1 MSAKTF
7 DAVSLG
13 IMWDRLVSL
22 VDEIVSTLVRT
33 SFSTI
38 VNESYDLTCVVLDAE
53 GNSIAQGTFSV
64 PVFIGSAPITLRH
77 MLKRFPPETLKP
89 GDVIFTNDPWQG
101 TGHLY
106 DITMVRPVFRKGRIV
121 AYTLS
126 ITHLPDIGGS
136 GFGSSAVEVYHEGLR
151 LPICKLYEAGRLNE
165 LIVEI
170 IRTNVRVPEQV
181 MGDVMANVACNEVG
195 GRELLAF
202 MDEYGLDDL
211 GDLSRAIRSQ
221 SEAAMRGKIR
231 ELGEGTYRNQIQVEG
246 FDGPCDYVVRID
258 VKGDSVAYDFT
269 GTSGCVRAAV
279 NVPFCYTNAMALH
292 AIKSLLLPNIPN
304 NAGSIAP
311 ISVFAPPGC
320 ILNAQP
326 PFATGGRH
334 AMGHFVTP
342 LVYGALAQA
351 LPHQRAG
358 RLRHDE
364 PHHFP
369 GHAPRRSAI
378 RVPLLRGGWLRR
390 ASRSRRLVHPAASL
404 QHGNGAGGG
413 VGNADA
419 HHHREQTPAARYRR
433 PRTMARRPRPGGG
446 AAQRQRASRHH
457 AGHGQPHHVSGA
469 RDVRRRR
476 RGAQDVRGRRQDGA
490 RQGSQ
495 RAGARP
501 AHAPSR
507 GGRRRLRRSQEA
519 RAGSHR
525 RGRGAGL
532 CQRPGRA
539 RDLRLEW
546 TMRRCQ
552 TLRGL
557 IPLLQSTF

>member
-1 MSAKTF
+1 MSERTF
-7 DAVSLG
+7 DAVGLG
-13 IMWDRLVSL
+13 IMWDRLVSI

-53 GNSIAQGTFSV
+53 ANSIAQGTFSV

-77 MLKRFPPETLKP
+77 MLKRYPAETLKP
-89 GDVIFTNDPWQG
+89 GDVIMTNDPWLG

-151 LPICKLYEAGRLNE
+151 IPICKLYEEGRLNE
-165 LIVEI
+165 LLLEI

-181 MGDVMANVACNEVG
+181 IGDVMANVACNEVG

-202 MDEYGLDDL
+202 MDEYGLEDL
-211 GDLSRAIRSQ
+211 VDLSRAIRGQ
-221 SEAAMRGKIR
+221 SEAAMRTKIR
-231 ELGEGTYRNQIQVEG
+231 ELGDGSHHNRIQVEG

-258 VKGDSVAYDFT
+258 VKGDNLAYDFT

-304 NAGSIAP
+304 NAGSNAP

-342 LVYGALAQA
+342 LVYGALAKA
-351 LPHQRAG
+351 LPDRVQAG
-358 RLRHDE
+358 SGMMNLITFQGTRRDGRPFSTLYFAAGGYGALEGLDGQCTLPHPSNMAVVPVEVWETLTHMTIESKRLVPDSGG
-364 PHHFP
+364 P
-369 GHAPRRSAI
+369 GRW
-378 RVPLLRGGWLRR
+378 RGGLGQEVVLRNDTGHLITSLGMGNR
-390 ASRSRRLVHPAASL
+390 TMFPARGMFGGGDGALRMHAIDDKPVHAKGRNEIAPG
-404 QHGNGAGGG
+404 QRMRIVEAGGG
-413 VGNADA
+413 GFGDPKLRA
-419 HHHREQTPAARYRR
+419 PAAVAEDVAQGFVGAEA
-433 PRTMARRPRPGGG
+433 ARSLYGW
-446 AAQRQRASRHH
+446 
-457 AGHGQPHHVSGA
+457 
-469 RDVRRRR
+469 
-476 RGAQDVRGRRQDGA
+476 RG
-490 RQGSQ
+490 
-495 RAGARP
+495 
-501 AHAPSR
+501 
-507 GGRRRLRRSQEA
+507 
-519 RAGSHR
+519 
-525 RGRGAGL
+525 
-532 CQRPGRA
+532 
-539 RDLRLEW
+539 
-546 TMRRCQ
+546 
-552 TLRGL
+552 
-557 IPLLQSTF
+557 

>member
-1 MSAKTF
+1 MRAMSTKSF
-7 DAVSLG
+7 DAVSLS

-53 GNSIAQGTFSV
+53 ANSIAQGTFSV

-77 MLKRFPPETLKP
+77 MLKRYPADTLKP
-89 GDVIFTNDPWQG
+89 GDVIITNDPWLG

-106 DITMVRPVFRKGRIV
+106 DITMVRPIFRKGRVV

-126 ITHLPDIGGS
+126 ITHLPDVGGS

-151 LPICKLYEAGRLNE
+151 LPICKLYEEGRLNE

-202 MDEYGLDDL
+202 MDEYGLDEL
-211 GDLSRAIRSQ
+211 TDLSRAIRGQ

-231 ELGEGTYRNQIQVEG
+231 ELGQGTYRNQIQVEG

-292 AIKSLLLPNIPN
+292 AIKSLLLPTIPN

-320 ILNAQP
+320 ILNALH

-351 LPHQRAG
+351 LPDRVQAG
-358 RLRHDE
+358 SGMMNLINFQGMRRDERPFSTLYFAAGGYGALRNLDGWCTLPHPSNMATVPVEVWETLTHTTIESKRLLPDTGG
-364 PHHFP
+364 P
-369 GHAPRRSAI
+369 GQW
-378 RVPLLRGGWLRR
+378 RGGLGQEVILRNDTGHLITTLGMGNR
-390 ASRSRRLVHPAASL
+390 TMFPARGLFGGGDGALRVHAIDGKPVHAKGRNELAPG
-404 QHGNGAGGG
+404 QRMRIVEAGGG
-413 VGNADA
+413 GFGDPKARA
-419 HHHREQTPAARYRR
+419 PAAI
-433 PRTMARRPRPGGG
+433 AEDV
-446 AAQRQRASRHH
+446 AQGYVSRQA
-457 AGHGQPHHVSGA
+457 A
-469 RDVRRRR
+469 RDIY
-476 RGAQDVRGRRQDGA
+476 GW
-490 RQGSQ
+490 
-495 RAGARP
+495 
-501 AHAPSR
+501 SR
-507 GGRRRLRRSQEA
+507 
-519 RAGSHR
+519 
-525 RGRGAGL
+525 
-532 CQRPGRA
+532 
-539 RDLRLEW
+539 
-546 TMRRCQ
+546 
-552 TLRGL
+552 
-557 IPLLQSTF
+557 

>member
-1 MSAKTF
+1 MSGQTF

-13 IMWDRLVSL
+13 IMWDRLISI

-38 VNESYDLTCVVLDAE
+38 VNESYDLTCVVLDADA
-53 GNSIAQGTFSV
+53 NSIAQGTFSV

-77 MLKRFPPETLKP
+77 MLKRYPAETLKP
-89 GDVIFTNDPWQG
+89 GDVIITNDPWLG

-106 DITMVRPVFRKGRIV
+106 DITMVRPVFRKARIV

-151 LPICKLYEAGRLNE
+151 LPICKLYEQGRLNE
-165 LIVEI
+165 MIVEI

-181 MGDVMANVACNEVG
+181 MGDIMANVACNEVG

-211 GDLSRAIRSQ
+211 HDLSRAIRWQ
-221 SEAAMRGKIR
+221 SETAMRGKIR
-231 ELGEGTYRNQIQVEG
+231 ELVQGDYHNHIQVEG
-246 FDGPCDYVVRID
+246 FDGPCDYVVKIEVR
-258 VKGDSVAYDFT
+258 GDRVAFDFS

-342 LVYGALAQA
+342 LVYGALAQVLPDRVQA
-351 LPHQRAG
+351 GSGMMNLITFQGMRRDARPFSALYFAAGGYGALDSLDGWCTLPHPSNMAAVPVEVWETLTHTTIESKRLLPDTGGAGQWRGGLGQEVILRNDTG
-358 RLRHDE
+358 RLVTTLGMGNRTS
-364 PHHFP
+364 FP
-369 GHAPRRSAI
+369 ARGLFGGGDGALRMHAVDGQP
-378 RVPLLRGGWLRR
+378 
-390 ASRSRRLVHPAASL
+390 VHAKGRNELAPG
-404 QHGNGAGGG
+404 QRMRIVEAGGG
-413 VGNADA
+413 GFGD
-419 HHHREQTPAARYRR
+419 PKARARSAVAEDVAQGYISRR
-433 PRTMARRPRPGGG
+433 
-446 AAQRQRASRHH
+446 AAQDTY
-457 AGHGQPHHVSGA
+457 G
-469 RDVRRRR
+469 
-476 RGAQDVRGRRQDGA
+476 
-490 RQGSQ
+490 
-495 RAGARP
+495 
-501 AHAPSR
+501 
-507 GGRRRLRRSQEA
+507 
-519 RAGSHR
+519 
-525 RGRGAGL
+525 
-532 CQRPGRA
+532 
-539 RDLRLEW
+539 W
-546 TMRRCQ
+546 T
-552 TLRGL
+552 G
-557 IPLLQSTF
+557 

>member
-1 MSAKTF
+1 MSVRTF

-53 GNSIAQGTFSV
+53 ANSIAQGTFSV

-77 MLKRFPPETLKP
+77 MLKRFPAATLKP
-89 GDVIFTNDPWQG
+89 GDVIITNDPWLG

-126 ITHLPDIGGS
+126 ITHLPDVGGS

-151 LPICKLYEAGRLNE
+151 LPICKLYEEGRLNE

-211 GDLSRAIRSQ
+211 ADLSHAIRSH
-221 SEAAMRGKIR
+221 SEAAMRTKIR
-231 ELGEGTYRNQIQVEG
+231 ELGAGTYRNQIQVEG
-246 FDGPCDYVVRID
+246 FDGPCTYVVKID

-269 GTSGCVRAAV
+269 GTSGPVRAGV

-292 AIKSLLLPNIPN
+292 AIKSLLLPTIPN

-351 LPHQRAG
+351 APDRVQAGSGMMNLVTFQGVRRDERPFSTLYFAAGGYGALRDLDGWCTLPHPSNMATVPVEVWETLTHTTIESK
-358 RLRHDE
+358 RLLPDTGG
-364 PHHFP
+364 P
-369 GHAPRRSAI
+369 GQW
-378 RVPLLRGGWLRR
+378 RGGLGQEVILRNDTGH
-390 ASRSRRLVHPAASL
+390 LVTTLGMGNRTVFPARGMFGGADGAL
-404 QHGNGAGGG
+404 RVHAIDGRTVHAKGRNELAPGQRMRIVEAGGG
-413 VGNADA
+413 GFGD
-419 HHHREQTPAARYRR
+419 PK
-433 PRTMARRPRPGGG
+433 
-446 AAQRQRASRHH
+446 
-457 AGHGQPHHVSGA
+457 
-469 RDVRRRR
+469 
-476 RGAQDVRGRRQDGA
+476 
-490 RQGSQ
+490 
-495 RAGARP
+495 
-501 AHAPSR
+501 
-507 GGRRRLRRSQEA
+507 A
-519 RAGSHR
+519 RAPGAVAEDVAQGYVSEDVA
-525 RGRGAGL
+525 RGIYGWRG
-532 CQRPGRA
+532 
-539 RDLRLEW
+539 
-546 TMRRCQ
+546 
-552 TLRGL
+552 
-557 IPLLQSTF
+557 

>member
-1 MSAKTF
+1 MSTKTF

-53 GNSIAQGTFSV
+53 ANSIAQGTFSV

-77 MLKRFPPETLKP
+77 MLKRYPAETLKP
-89 GDVIFTNDPWQG
+89 GDVIITNDPWLG

-106 DITMVRPVFRKGRIV
+106 DITMVRPVFRKGRVV

-126 ITHLPDIGGS
+126 ITHLPDVGGS

-151 LPICKLYEAGRLNE
+151 LPICKLYEEGRLNE

-211 GDLSRAIRSQ
+211 TDLSRAIRGQ

-231 ELGEGTYRNQIQVEG
+231 ELGQGTYRNQIQVEG

-292 AIKSLLLPNIPN
+292 AIKSLLLPTIPN

-320 ILNAQP
+320 ILNALH

-351 LPHQRAG
+351 LPDRVQAG
-358 RLRHDE
+358 SGMMNLINFQGMRRDERPFSTLYFAAGGYGALRDLDGWCTLPHPSNMATVPVEVWETLTHTTIESKRLLPDTGG
-364 PHHFP
+364 P
-369 GHAPRRSAI
+369 GQW
-378 RVPLLRGGWLRR
+378 RGGLGQEVILRNDTGHLITTLGMGNR
-390 ASRSRRLVHPAASL
+390 TMFPARGLFGGGDGALRVHAIDGKPVHAKGRNEL
-404 QHGNGAGGG
+404 TPGQRMRIVEAGGG
-413 VGNADA
+413 GFGDPKARA
-419 HHHREQTPAARYRR
+419 PAAI
-433 PRTMARRPRPGGG
+433 AEDV
-446 AAQRQRASRHH
+446 AQGYVSRQA
-457 AGHGQPHHVSGA
+457 A
-469 RDVRRRR
+469 RDIY
-476 RGAQDVRGRRQDGA
+476 GWSG
-490 RQGSQ
+490 
-495 RAGARP
+495 
-501 AHAPSR
+501 
-507 GGRRRLRRSQEA
+507 
-519 RAGSHR
+519 
-525 RGRGAGL
+525 
-532 CQRPGRA
+532 
-539 RDLRLEW
+539 
-546 TMRRCQ
+546 
-552 TLRGL
+552 
-557 IPLLQSTF
+557 

>member
-1 MSAKTF
+1 MSTKSF
-7 DAVSLG
+7 DAVSLS

-53 GNSIAQGTFSV
+53 ANSIAQGTFSV

-77 MLKRFPPETLKP
+77 MLKRYPADTLKP
-89 GDVIFTNDPWQG
+89 GDVIITNDPWLG

-106 DITMVRPVFRKGRIV
+106 DITMVRPIFRKGRVV

-126 ITHLPDIGGS
+126 ITHLPDVGGS

-151 LPICKLYEAGRLNE
+151 LPICKLYEEGRLNE

-202 MDEYGLDDL
+202 MDEYGLDEL
-211 GDLSRAIRSQ
+211 TDLSRAIRGQ

-231 ELGEGTYRNQIQVEG
+231 ELGQGTYRNQIQVES

-292 AIKSLLLPNIPN
+292 AIKSLLLPTIPN

-320 ILNAQP
+320 ILNALH

-351 LPHQRAG
+351 LPDRVQAG
-358 RLRHDE
+358 SGMMNLINFQGMRRDERPFSTLYFAAGGYGALRNLDGWCTLPHPSNMATVPVEVWETLTHTTIESKRLLPDTGG
-364 PHHFP
+364 P
-369 GHAPRRSAI
+369 GQW
-378 RVPLLRGGWLRR
+378 RGGLGQEVILRNDTGHLITTLGMGNR
-390 ASRSRRLVHPAASL
+390 TMFPARGLFGGGDGALRVHAIDGKPVHAKGRNELAPG
-404 QHGNGAGGG
+404 QRMRIVEAGGG
-413 VGNADA
+413 GFGDPKTRA
-419 HHHREQTPAARYRR
+419 PAAI
-433 PRTMARRPRPGGG
+433 AEDV
-446 AAQRQRASRHH
+446 AQGYVSRQA
-457 AGHGQPHHVSGA
+457 A
-469 RDVRRRR
+469 RDIY
-476 RGAQDVRGRRQDGA
+476 GW
-490 RQGSQ
+490 
-495 RAGARP
+495 
-501 AHAPSR
+501 SR
-507 GGRRRLRRSQEA
+507 
-519 RAGSHR
+519 
-525 RGRGAGL
+525 
-532 CQRPGRA
+532 
-539 RDLRLEW
+539 
-546 TMRRCQ
+546 
-552 TLRGL
+552 
-557 IPLLQSTF
+557 

>member
-311 ISVFAPPGC
+311 ISVFAPPGLHPQC
-320 ILNAQP
+320 A
-326 PFATGGRH
+326 AAVRH
-334 AMGHFVTP
+334 R
-342 LVYGALAQA
+342 GAPRHGAFRDA
-351 LPHQRAG
+351 AGVRGAGAGAARPRAG

-364 PHHFP
+364 PHHLP
-369 GHAPRRSAI
+369 GHAPRRPAI
-378 RVPLLRGGWLRR
+378 RVPLFRG
-390 ASRSRRLVHPAASL
+390 
-404 QHGNGAGGG
+404 
-413 VGNADA
+413 
-419 HHHREQTPAARYRR
+419 
-433 PRTMARRPRPGGG
+433 
-446 AAQRQRASRHH
+446 
-457 AGHGQPHHVSGA
+457 
-469 RDVRRRR
+469 
-476 RGAQDVRGRRQDGA
+476 
-490 RQGSQ
+490 
-495 RAGARP
+495 
-501 AHAPSR
+501 
-507 GGRRRLRRSQEA
+507 RRLRRAATIST
-519 RAGSHR
+519 AGAPCRIPPTWQRCRWRCGR
-525 RGRGAGL
+525 R
-532 CQRPGRA
+532 
-539 RDLRLEW
+539 
-546 TMRRCQ
+546 
-552 TLRGL
+552 
-557 IPLLQSTF
+557 

>member
-1 MSAKTF
+1 MTDKTF

-53 GNSIAQGTFSV
+53 ANSIAQGTFSV

-77 MLKRFPPETLKP
+77 MLKRYPPETLKP
-89 GDVIFTNDPWQG
+89 GDVIITNDPWMG

-106 DITMVRPVFRKGRIV
+106 DITMVRPVFRRGRIV

-126 ITHLPDIGGS
+126 ITHLPDVGGS
-136 GFGSSAVEVYHEGLR
+136 GFGSSAVEIYHEGLR
-151 LPICKLYEAGRLNE
+151 LPICKLYEEGRLNE

-170 IRTNVRVPEQV
+170 VRTNVRVPEQV

-211 GDLSRAIRSQ
+211 GALSRAIRGQ
-221 SEAAMRGKIR
+221 SETAMRAKIR
-231 ELGEGTYRNQIQVEG
+231 ELGQGTHRNQIQVEG

-269 GTSGCVRAAV
+269 GTSGCVRAGV

-351 LPHQRAG
+351 LPDRVQAG
-358 RLRHDE
+358 SGMMNLIN
-364 PHHFP
+364 FQ
-369 GHAPRRSAI
+369 GVRRDGRPFST
-378 RVPLLRGGWLRR
+378 LYF
-390 ASRSRRLVHPAASL
+390 
-404 QHGNGAGGG
+404 GAGGYG
-413 VGNADA
+413 ALQHLDGWCTLPHPSNMATVPVEVWETLTHTTIESKRLLPDTGGPGQWRGGLGQEVVLRNDTGHLITTLGMGNRTMFPARGLFGGGDGA
-419 HHHREQTPAARYRR
+419 LRMHAIDGKAVHAKGRNELAPGQRMRIVEAGGAGFGDPKARAPSAIAEDVAQGYVSEKAAREMYGT
-433 PRTMARRPRPGGG
+433 PPP
-446 AAQRQRASRHH
+446 
-457 AGHGQPHHVSGA
+457 P
-469 RDVRRRR
+469 
-476 RGAQDVRGRRQDGA
+476 
-490 RQGSQ
+490 
-495 RAGARP
+495 
-501 AHAPSR
+501 
-507 GGRRRLRRSQEA
+507 
-519 RAGSHR
+519 
-525 RGRGAGL
+525 
-532 CQRPGRA
+532 
-539 RDLRLEW
+539 
-546 TMRRCQ
+546 
-552 TLRGL
+552 
-557 IPLLQSTF
+557 

>member
-1 MSAKTF
+1 MSDKTF

-53 GNSIAQGTFSV
+53 ANSIAQGTFSV

-77 MLKRFPPETLKP
+77 MLKRYPPETLKP
-89 GDVIFTNDPWQG
+89 GDVIITNDPWLG

-151 LPICKLYEAGRLNE
+151 LPICKLYEEGRLNE
-165 LIVEI
+165 LLVEI

-211 GDLSRAIRSQ
+211 TALSRAIRGQ
-221 SEAAMRGKIR
+221 SEAAMRAKIR
-231 ELGEGTYRNQIQVEG
+231 ELGQGTYRNRIQVEG

-269 GTSGCVRAAV
+269 GTSGCVRAGV

-351 LPHQRAG
+351 LPDRVQAG
-358 RLRHDE
+358 SGMMNLITFQGTRRDE
-364 PHHFP
+364 RPFSTLYF
-369 GHAPRRSAI
+369 AA
-378 RVPLLRGGWLRR
+378 GGYGALRR
-390 ASRSRRLVHPAASL
+390 PRRLVHPAASL
-404 QHGNGAGGG
+404 QHGGGAGRG
-413 VGNADA
+413 VGDADA
-419 HHHREQTPAARYRR
+419 HHHREQAAAPGLGR
-433 PRTMARRPRPGGG
+433 PRPLARRPRPGGG
-446 AAQRQRASRHH
+446 PAQRHRPSRSSRSAWATAPCSRRAACSPAATGR
-457 AGHGQPHHVSGA
+457 SGCMPSTA
-469 RDVRRRR
+469 RRCTPRAATSWR
-476 RGAQDVRGRRQDGA
+476 RGSACASSRRAAAASATPRHARRAAVAEDVAQGYVSAKPPREIYGWRG
-490 RQGSQ
+490 
-495 RAGARP
+495 
-501 AHAPSR
+501 
-507 GGRRRLRRSQEA
+507 
-519 RAGSHR
+519 
-525 RGRGAGL
+525 
-532 CQRPGRA
+532 
-539 RDLRLEW
+539 
-546 TMRRCQ
+546 
-552 TLRGL
+552 
-557 IPLLQSTF
+557 

>member
-1 MSAKTF
+1 MSDKSF

-53 GNSIAQGTFSV
+53 ANSIAQGTFSV

-77 MLKRFPPETLKP
+77 MLKRFPAETLKP
-89 GDVIFTNDPWQG
+89 GDVIITNDPWLG

-106 DITMVRPVFRKGRIV
+106 DITMVRPVFRKGRVV

-136 GFGSSAVEVYHEGLR
+136 GFGSSAAEVYHEGIR
-151 LPICKLYEAGRLNE
+151 IPICKFYDEGRRNE
-165 LIVEI
+165 LLVEI

-211 GDLSRAIRSQ
+211 TGLSRAIRGQ
-221 SEAAMRGKIR
+221 SEAAMRAKIR
-231 ELGEGTYRNQIQVEG
+231 ELGVGTYRNQIQVEG

-258 VKGDSVAYDFT
+258 VKGDNVAYDFT

-351 LPHQRAG
+351 LPERVQAG
-358 RLRHDE
+358 SGMMNLITFQGTRRDERPFSTLYFAAGGYGALDGLDGWCTLPHPSNMAAVPVEVWETLTHTTIESKRLL
-364 PHHFP
+364 PNSGGP
-369 GHAPRRSAI
+369 GRW
-378 RVPLLRGGWLRR
+378 RGGLGQEVVLRNDTGHPIVTLGMGNR
-390 ASRSRRLVHPAASL
+390 TMFPARGLFSGGDGTLRTHAIDGQPVHAKGRNELAPG
-404 QHGNGAGGG
+404 QRMRIIEAGGG
-413 VGNADA
+413 GFGD
-419 HHHREQTPAARYRR
+419 PAAR
-433 PRTMARRPRPGGG
+433 AR
-446 AAQRQRASRHH
+446 AAVAEDVAQGYVSRQA
-457 AGHGQPHHVSGA
+457 A
-469 RDVRRRR
+469 RDIY
-476 RGAQDVRGRRQDGA
+476 GWSG
-490 RQGSQ
+490 
-495 RAGARP
+495 
-501 AHAPSR
+501 
-507 GGRRRLRRSQEA
+507 
-519 RAGSHR
+519 
-525 RGRGAGL
+525 
-532 CQRPGRA
+532 
-539 RDLRLEW
+539 
-546 TMRRCQ
+546 
-552 TLRGL
+552 
-557 IPLLQSTF
+557 

>member
-1 MSAKTF
+1 MSGQTF

-13 IMWDRLVSL
+13 IMWDRLISI

-38 VNESYDLTCVVLDAE
+38 VNESYDLTCVVLDADA
-53 GNSIAQGTFSV
+53 NSIAQGTFSV

-77 MLKRFPPETLKP
+77 MLKRYPAETLKP
-89 GDVIFTNDPWQG
+89 GDVIITNDPWLG

-106 DITMVRPVFRKGRIV
+106 DITMVRPVFRKARIV

-151 LPICKLYEAGRLNE
+151 LPICKLYEQGRLNE
-165 LIVEI
+165 MIVEI

-181 MGDVMANVACNEVG
+181 MGDIMANVACNEVG

-211 GDLSRAIRSQ
+211 HDLSRAIRWQ
-221 SEAAMRGKIR
+221 SETAMRGKIR
-231 ELGEGTYRNQIQVEG
+231 ELVQGDYHNHIQVEG
-246 FDGPCDYVVRID
+246 FDGPCDYVVKIEVR
-258 VKGDSVAYDFT
+258 GDRVAFDFS

-342 LVYGALAQA
+342 LVYGALAQVLPDRVQA
-351 LPHQRAG
+351 GSGMMNLITFQGMRRDARPFSALYFAAGGYGALDSLDGWCTLPHPSNMAAVPVEVWETLTHTTIESKRLLPDTGGAGQWRGGLGQEVILRNDTG
-358 RLRHDE
+358 RLITTLGMGNRTS
-364 PHHFP
+364 FP
-369 GHAPRRSAI
+369 ARGLFGGGDGALRMHAVDGQP
-378 RVPLLRGGWLRR
+378 
-390 ASRSRRLVHPAASL
+390 VHAKGRNELAPG
-404 QHGNGAGGG
+404 QRMRIVEAGGG
-413 VGNADA
+413 GFGD
-419 HHHREQTPAARYRR
+419 PKARARSAVAEDVAQGYISRR
-433 PRTMARRPRPGGG
+433 
-446 AAQRQRASRHH
+446 AAQDTY
-457 AGHGQPHHVSGA
+457 G
-469 RDVRRRR
+469 
-476 RGAQDVRGRRQDGA
+476 
-490 RQGSQ
+490 
-495 RAGARP
+495 
-501 AHAPSR
+501 
-507 GGRRRLRRSQEA
+507 
-519 RAGSHR
+519 
-525 RGRGAGL
+525 
-532 CQRPGRA
+532 
-539 RDLRLEW
+539 W
-546 TMRRCQ
+546 T
-552 TLRGL
+552 G
-557 IPLLQSTF
+557 

>member
-1 MSAKTF
+1 MTDKTF
-7 DAVSLG
+7 DPVSLG
-13 IMWDRLVSL
+13 IMWDRLISI

-53 GNSIAQGTFSV
+53 ANSIAQGTFSV

-77 MLKRFPPETLKP
+77 MLKRFPPDTLKP
-89 GDVIFTNDPWQG
+89 GDVIITNDPWQG

-126 ITHLPDIGGS
+126 ISHLPDVGGS
-136 GFGSSAVEVYHEGLR
+136 GFGSSAVEVYHEGIR

-165 LIVEI
+165 FILEI

-181 MGDVMANVACNEVG
+181 IGDVMANVACNEVG

-211 GDLSRAIRSQ
+211 TALSAAIRGQ
-221 SEAAMRGKIR
+221 SEAAMRAKIR
-231 ELGEGTYRNQIQVEG
+231 ELGEGTFHNQIQVEG

-269 GTSGCVRAAV
+269 GTSGCVRAGV

-292 AIKSLLLPNIPN
+292 AIKSLLLPTIPN

-320 ILNAQP
+320 ILNAQH

-342 LVYGALAQA
+342 LVYGALAKVAPDRVQA
-351 LPHQRAG
+351 GSGMMNLVTFQGVRRDGRPFSTIYFAAGGYGALDGLDGWSTLPHPSNMAVVPVEVWETLTHTTIESKRLVPDSGGPG
-358 RLRHDE
+358 RW
-364 PHHFP
+364 
-369 GHAPRRSAI
+369 
-378 RVPLLRGGWLRR
+378 RGGLGQDVVLRNDTGQPFVTLGMGNR
-390 ASRSRRLVHPAASL
+390 TMFPARGMFSGGDGALRVHAIDDKPVHAKGRNELAPG
-404 QHGNGAGGG
+404 QRMRIVEAGGG
-413 VGNADA
+413 GFGDPKARTRASVAEDVAQGYVSDG
-419 HHHREQTPAARYRR
+419 AAREIY
-433 PRTMARRPRPGGG
+433 G
-446 AAQRQRASRHH
+446 
-457 AGHGQPHHVSGA
+457 
-469 RDVRRRR
+469 
-476 RGAQDVRGRRQDGA
+476 
-490 RQGSQ
+490 
-495 RAGARP
+495 
-501 AHAPSR
+501 
-507 GGRRRLRRSQEA
+507 LRE
-519 RAGSHR
+519 
-525 RGRGAGL
+525 
-532 CQRPGRA
+532 
-539 RDLRLEW
+539 
-546 TMRRCQ
+546 
-552 TLRGL
+552 
-557 IPLLQSTF
+557 

>member
-1 MSAKTF
+1 MTSKTF

-53 GNSIAQGTFSV
+53 ANSIAQGTFSV

-77 MLKRFPPETLKP
+77 MLKRFPPATLKP
-89 GDVIFTNDPWQG
+89 GDVIFTNDPWLG

-106 DITMVRPVFRKGRIV
+106 DITMVRPVFHKDRIV

-136 GFGSSAVEVYHEGLR
+136 GFGSSAVEVFHEGLR
-151 LPICKLYEAGRLNE
+151 LPICKLYDEGRLNE
-165 LIVEI
+165 LMVEI
-170 IRTNVRVPEQV
+170 IRSNVRVPEQV
-181 MGDVMANVACNEVG
+181 MGDIMANVACNEVG
-195 GRELLAF
+195 GRELLSF
-202 MDEYGLDDL
+202 MNEYDLDDL
-211 GDLSRAIRSQ
+211 TDLSRAIRSQ
-221 SEAAMRGKIR
+221 AEAAMRGKIR
-231 ELGEGTYRNQIQVEG
+231 KLGPGTYRNHIQVEG

-258 VKGDSVAYDFT
+258 VKDESVNYDFT

-292 AIKSLLLPNIPN
+292 AIKSLLLPTIPN

-351 LPHQRAG
+351 LPDRVQAG
-358 RLRHDE
+358 SGMMNLITFQGVRRDERPFSTLYFAAGGYGALRDLDGWSTLPHPSNMATVPVEVWETLTHTTIESKRLLPDSGGPGQWRGGLGQEVILRNDTGHLITTLGMGNRTMFPARGMFGGGDGSLRTHAIDGKPIHAKGRHDLA
-364 PHHFP
+364 P
-369 GHAPRRSAI
+369 GQRMRI
-378 RVPLLRGGWLRR
+378 VE
-390 ASRSRRLVHPAASL
+390 
-404 QHGNGAGGG
+404 AGGG
-413 VGNADA
+413 GFGDPKARA
-419 HHHREQTPAARYRR
+419 PAAIAEDVGQGYVS
-433 PRTMARRPRPGGG
+433 TAAAREIYGW
-446 AAQRQRASRHH
+446 RA
-457 AGHGQPHHVSGA
+457 
-469 RDVRRRR
+469 
-476 RGAQDVRGRRQDGA
+476 
-490 RQGSQ
+490 
-495 RAGARP
+495 
-501 AHAPSR
+501 
-507 GGRRRLRRSQEA
+507 
-519 RAGSHR
+519 
-525 RGRGAGL
+525 
-532 CQRPGRA
+532 
-539 RDLRLEW
+539 
-546 TMRRCQ
+546 
-552 TLRGL
+552 
-557 IPLLQSTF
+557 